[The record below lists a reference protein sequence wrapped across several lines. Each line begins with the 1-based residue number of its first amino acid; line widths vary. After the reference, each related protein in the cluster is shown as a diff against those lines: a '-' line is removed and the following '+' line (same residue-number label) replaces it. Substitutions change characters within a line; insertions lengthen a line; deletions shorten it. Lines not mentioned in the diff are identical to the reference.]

1 MSTDSD
7 SVSVSVREGG
17 EMQPTVL
24 FRPSMR
30 LKLQSNEPLR
40 LERGADGGL
49 WAVRGSEAQAVHVRP
64 CFPWS
69 DSQRFISLRDAE
81 QNEIALIRDPGELD
95 DASRAALEQAL
106 AEAGFL
112 LEVIQVLSVEE
123 EVEIRHWRVVTRQG
137 PRSFQTRLDDWPRS
151 LPDGGFLIRDVAGDL
166 YHLPEPGELDKE
178 SRELLWAFVD

>member
-1 MSTDSD
+1 
-7 SVSVSVREGG
+7 
-17 EMQPTVL
+17 MQPTVL
-24 FRPSMR
+24 FRASMKHR
-30 LKLQSNEPLR
+30 IMA
-40 LERGADGGL
+40 LEHPTIGYRADGSL
-49 WAVRGSEAQAVHVRP
+49 CVIRGETVIPVTVRP

-69 DSQRFISLRDAE
+69 EARRWISLRDDDQE
-81 QNEIALIRDPGELD
+81 EVALVKDPAALD
-95 DASRAALEQAL
+95 AGSRAALEQAL

-112 LEVIQVLSVEE
+112 LEVTRVVAVEE

-166 YHLPEPGELDKE
+166 YHIAAPQALDKR